1 MRAIVPANLD
11 SPEHADAIVWLLNEY
26 ATDPMGGASPLSQQT
41 KANLIPALRDRTDS
55 CVVLA
60 WDNGQPV
67 GLAICF
73 EGFSTFACKPTMNIH
88 DLYVRPTHRG
98 QGVSI
103 ALLEIITS
111 IAVQRGCC
119 KLTLEVL
126 EGNLAAQRVYSKFG
140 FAAYQL
146 DPEIGRAM
154 FWQKSLIDR

>member
-1 MRAIVPANLD
+1 MPVIAPANLD
-11 SPEHADAIVWLLNEY
+11 APDHADAIVALLNEY

-41 KANLIPALRDRTDS
+41 KSNLIPALRNRVDS

-60 WDNGQPV
+60 WDNSHPV

-98 QGVSI
+98 QGISL
-103 ALLEIITS
+103 ALLETIAA
-111 IAVQRGCC
+111 IAVKRDCC

-126 EGNLAAQRVYSKFG
+126 EGNLAAQQVYKKFG

-146 DPEIGRAM
+146 APENGRAM
-154 FWQKSLIDR
+154 FWQKSLATG